1 MSSPSPA
8 PAPGRPLAG
17 AERLVDTAERAPSLR
32 IALVAPP
39 VLPIPPRRY
48 AGTERVVAAL
58 ADGLVARGHHVTLF
72 ASGDSTAGSET
83 VAVLPEAAWSGRST
97 GDTAIFGML
106 AAMTALEEA
115 DRFDVVHSHV
125 DVMSLPLARGAR
137 VPVLTTF
144 HARLDLPGLYEAV
157 LAFRRA
163 PLVAISQSQRRWHP
177 TANWVATIPHGLPLR
192 SMPFSAEPGEYLAVV
207 GRATPEKGIAEAIDV
222 ATASGVP
229 LRIAAKARN
238 ASERRYLETHVRPAL
253 SASVEYLGE
262 VGADERDPLLA
273 GARATLML
281 GAWPEPFGLVA
292 IESLATGTP
301 VIARRAGALGEII
314 EHGVDGY
321 LVDDLGEAKL
331 AVNLVA
337 GLDRSRIRERAI
349 ARFNVDRMVSDYER
363 VYLDLVAGRTPS
375 AEDGDDGDGL
385 GRPGRRPAGPRPVTT
400 VKIEPEVEL
409 TGHRVSA

>member
-1 MSSPSPA
+1 MSSQRSPYA
-8 PAPGRPLAG
+8 P
-17 AERLVDTAERAPSLR
+17 ERLLDDAAQIVDSHSEPRRTLQ

-39 VLPIPPRRY
+39 VLPIPPQRY

-83 VAVLPEAAWSGRST
+83 VAVIPRAAWRGRST
-97 GDTAIFGML
+97 GDTAIYGML
-106 AAMTALEEA
+106 AAMAALEQA

-125 DVMSLPLARGAR
+125 DVMSLPLARQAR

-157 LAFRRA
+157 EAFGRA

-177 TANWVATIPHGLPLR
+177 HANWIATIPHGLPLQA
-192 SMPFSAEPGEYLAVV
+192 MPFGAEPGPYLAVV
-207 GRATPEKGIAEAIDV
+207 GRATPEKGIAEAIEV
-222 ATASGVP
+222 ATASSFP
-229 LRIAAKARN
+229 LRIAAKALD
-238 ASERRYLETHVRPAL
+238 ASERAYLDTHVRPAL
-253 SASVEYLGE
+253 GNGVEYLGE

-301 VIARRAGALGEII
+301 VIARRAGALAEII

-321 LVDDLGEAKL
+321 LVDDLSEAKL
-331 AVNLVA
+331 AVSLVED
-337 GLDRSRIRERAI
+337 LDRARIRERAI
-349 ARFNVDRMVSDYER
+349 ARFSVERMVSAYER
-363 VYLDLVAGRTPS
+363 VYRSLVDGRD
-375 AEDGDDGDGL
+375 ADDGRD
-385 GRPGRRPAGPRPVTT
+385 RAVRRPSSVPSVVGVPVTAT
-400 VKIEPEVEL
+400 TDEL
-409 TGHRVSA
+409 DGHRTSA